1 MDENSKKA
9 LSATF
14 KIIAGL
20 VIFIDIILGI
30 VALSE
35 GGVASAI
42 IFLAAGAFLLPIP
55 VVRNFFAKY
64 LKKAG
69 LPIRIGAS
77 VIVWLVAACLFP
89 ASTTTEIEAPI
100 EVVEEVEETAS
111 IEDDSIT
118 TKLETEEDDVEVTST
133 ETPTT
138 AKKTAIEKNEKSA
151 TNSSDNSNSSNSSS
165 TAVATSELPV
175 YSGSAY
181 TVINNNVPGFSAS
194 DMTRTDAFETYSSLD
209 SLGRCGVAYANIC
222 KEIMPTSERGAI
234 GSVRPSGWH
243 TVKYNGVVD
252 GNYLYNRCHLIGY
265 QLSGENANNKN
276 LITGTRYLNVEGML
290 PFENMVD
297 DYVDETNNHVLYRVT
312 PVFEGDNLVAS
323 GVQMEAYSVEDS
335 GAGISFNVYC
345 YNVQPGITID
355 YATGDSALSG
365 EEITKSAD
373 NSTSKSKNNSG
384 SATKKSSESDSSTNT
399 STASSE
405 TNNEA
410 STTAPAAPEEASP
423 TTEPTPTPVT
433 EGAYV
438 VNTNNGTLHKA
449 SCGHGPEP
457 QNSASYA
464 DLESAKAASEAI
476 NGSVKY
482 CGHCM
487 KEYKN

>member
-77 VIVWLVAACLFP
+77 VIVWLVAVCLFP
-89 ASTTTEIEAPI
+89 ASTTTEIEAPV

-138 AKKTAIEKNEKSA
+138 AKKTAIAKNEKSA

-181 TVINNNVPGFSAS
+181 AVINNNVPGFSAS

-355 YATGDSALSG
+355 YATGDSDG
-365 EEITKSAD
+365 
-373 NSTSKSKNNSG
+373 
-384 SATKKSSESDSSTNT
+384 STNT
-399 STASSE
+399 PTASSE

-423 TTEPTPTPVT
+423 TTEPTPTPAT